1 MSEDT
6 QEDIIEDVTEE
17 AILEDQ
23 ELEQDTSAEEIA
35 ETQEQDLSDTIMSV
49 LLGETKA
56 KKEAEHDDDEDEE
69 EEVEESTEVSEDDA
83 VAEAKKVSEEEDEE
97 EEDEEEEVKE
107 AKSKKE
113 SEHDDDDDKDEVEE
127 EEEDEEEEDMDEAT
141 APTGGDAKQA
151 KVIDDEDAVA
161 KADAAGLA
169 KSVKPAAQPKGKTAK
184 GAQTTDN
191 EEESIK
197 DADKAANTKLA
208 KEDLDILI
216 SSEANLTEEF
226 KSKASTL
233 FEAAVADKVI
243 AEKKRLQEEFDTNL
257 QEEVSQVRDTLVE
270 RIDDYLGYVVETW
283 IEDNQVAVDT
293 KLRTDIAE
301 GFMDSLKTLFT
312 ESYIEVPESK
322 VDLFDELSEEVDTVK
337 ESLEASEKEKA
348 ELAEQVE
355 KLTRSKVISEASSD
369 LAATQASKLSEL
381 TTEIEYVSEE
391 VFTEKVKTIKESLFN
406 STAKEE
412 ESSDVVEGSTETVIE
427 GVTDP
432 SADLPK
438 SMQAYLK
445 ALSNK

>member
-113 SEHDDDDDKDEVEE
+113 SEHDDDDDKDEVE